1 MVCRK
6 RVYSSRE
13 VVRLLNNLDS
23 DFESDLEFDSSLD
36 ESDGSDKAEAE
47 TFSDSDSDAI
57 IIIDVVD
64 DDVTWSLSPV
74 SNMQRLD
81 FTGNAGMH
89 RLEKCSFNF

>member
-1 MVCRK
+1 MACRK

-23 DFESDLEFDSSLD
+23 DFESDSELGSSLD

-47 TFSDSDSDAI
+47 TFSDSDSDAT
-57 IIIDVVD
+57 IIIDVV

-74 SNMQRLD
+74 SNMQHLD

-89 RLEKCSFNF
+89 RLERCCFNF